1 MFGIRFEGHPKPVKL
16 LLSEPFEGQPLRKDF
31 PLMSR
36 EAKPWP
42 GARRRRG
49 RGGRGVILAETGV
62 SIAEEAFSNF
72 WLVLLLKTVA
82 VMGFF
87 LVVPLG
93 IGYIEHKGLA
103 HMQARLGP
111 MEAGRFHGWAQLVA
125 DGVKFIQKE
134 DIVPAA
140 ADRNVF
146 SLAPAV
152 AMIPYIAI
160 LVVLPL
166 GDTVFA
172 ENLDVGIFFVLAMSS
187 VSVIGIMMAGWSSAN
202 KFSLI
207 GAIRAAAQLIAYELP
222 LVIAAAAVVMQ
233 AGTLSM
239 VGIAEAQQDLWF
251 IIPQFPGFLIFM
263 MAAFAELQRPPFDM
277 PIADSEIIF
286 GAYTE
291 YTGLKFAFFLLAEYG
306 GIVAFSGIA
315 AVLYLGGYQPLPGI
329 PIPGV
334 LMMMGKI
341 GALAVLLHLA
351 AGDLPAPARG
361 PAPALLLAGAD
372 PAVAG
377 PDHGRGRR
385 EGGVLD
391 GRAEAQAGDR
401 PRAREGPVRHA
412 EDDAAAR
419 RHAAVPAREAGPPAA
434 HARRDRAQGG
444 QLHRLLQVLARVPRL
459 VHLHRRPQGD
469 ARPGGRRPRPLRRR
483 SSIGS
488 RSTTPSACTAGSASR
503 SARSTRCSGARSSS
517 TASTTSTLMTH
528 EKERLEDW
536 TYTVLPPPALEEGA
550 RARGGTGFVTAQE
563 YAFAVIAAV
572 GSISA
577 IAVVTA
583 RNVVHAALYL
593 VVALLSVGATF
604 LLLGAEFAGWVQIL
618 IYVGAIVILFLF
630 GLMLTKA
637 PIGRDTLDNN
647 RRWLG
652 RARRDRCVRRPRLPD
667 PGGVPVRLRAVR
679 GLPVDDR
686 RAWATRCSATT
697 CSRSRRSRSC
707 CSRP

>member
-1 MFGIRFEGHPKPVKL
+1 
-16 LLSEPFEGQPLRKDF
+16 
-31 PLMSR
+31 
-36 EAKPWP
+36 
-42 GARRRRG
+42 
-49 RGGRGVILAETGV
+49 VILAETGV

-187 VSVIGIMMAGWSSAN
+187 ISVIGIMMAGWSSAN

-207 GAIRAAAQLIAYELP
+207 GALRAAAQLIAYELP

-239 VGIAEAQQDLWF
+239 VGIAEAQEKLWF
-251 IIPQFPGFLIFM
+251 VIPQLPGFLIFM

-341 GALAVLLHLA
+341 GALAFFFIWLRATYPRLREDQLQRFSWLVLIPLSLA
-351 AGDLPAPARG
+351 LIMGV
-361 PAPALLLAGAD
+361 
-372 PAVAG
+372 AVAK
-377 PDHGRGRR
+377 
-385 EGGVLD
+385 V
-391 GRAEAQAGDR
+391 
-401 PRAREGPVRHA
+401 
-412 EDDAAAR
+412 
-419 RHAAVPAREAGPPAA
+419 
-434 HARRDRAQGG
+434 
-444 QLHRLLQVLARVPRL
+444 
-459 VHLHRRPQGD
+459 
-469 ARPGGRRPRPLRRR
+469 
-483 SSIGS
+483 
-488 RSTTPSACTAGSASR
+488 
-503 SARSTRCSGARSSS
+503 
-517 TASTTSTLMTH
+517 
-528 EKERLEDW
+528 
-536 TYTVLPPPALEEGA
+536 
-550 RARGGTGFVTAQE
+550 
-563 YAFAVIAAV
+563 AF
-572 GSISA
+572 
-577 IAVVTA
+577 
-583 RNVVHAALYL
+583 
-593 VVALLSVGATF
+593 
-604 LLLGAEFAGWVQIL
+604 
-618 IYVGAIVILFLF
+618 
-630 GLMLTKA
+630 
-637 PIGRDTLDNN
+637 
-647 RRWLG
+647 
-652 RARRDRCVRRPRLPD
+652 
-667 PGGVPVRLRAVR
+667 
-679 GLPVDDR
+679 
-686 RAWATRCSATT
+686 
-697 CSRSRRSRSC
+697 
-707 CSRP
+707 

>member
-1 MFGIRFEGHPKPVKL
+1 
-16 LLSEPFEGQPLRKDF
+16 
-31 PLMSR
+31 
-36 EAKPWP
+36 
-42 GARRRRG
+42 
-49 RGGRGVILAETGV
+49 VILAETGV
-62 SIAEEAFSNF
+62 SIAKEAFSNF

-93 IGYIEHKGLA
+93 VGYIEHKGLA

-140 ADRNVF
+140 ADRHVF

-207 GAIRAAAQLIAYELP
+207 GALRAAAQLISYELP

-239 VGIAEAQQDLWF
+239 VGIAEAQQHLWF
-251 IIPQFPGFLIFM
+251 IIPQLPGFLIFM
-263 MAAFAELQRPPFDM
+263 TAAFAELQRPPFDM

-329 PIPGV
+329 PIPGP

-341 GALAVLLHLA
+341 GALAFFFIWL
-351 AGDLPAPARG
+351 
-361 PAPALLLAGAD
+361 
-372 PAVAG
+372 
-377 PDHGRGRR
+377 
-385 EGGVLD
+385 
-391 GRAEAQAGDR
+391 RATY
-401 PRAREGPVRHA
+401 
-412 EDDAAAR
+412 
-419 RHAAVPAREAGPPAA
+419 
-434 HARRDRAQGG
+434 
-444 QLHRLLQVLARVPRL
+444 PRL
-459 VHLHRRPQGD
+459 REDQLQRFSWLFLI
-469 ARPGGRRPRPLRRR
+469 PL
-483 SSIGS
+483 S
-488 RSTTPSACTAGSASR
+488 
-503 SARSTRCSGARSSS
+503 
-517 TASTTSTLMTH
+517 L
-528 EKERLEDW
+528 
-536 TYTVLPPPALEEGA
+536 ALIMG
-550 RARGGTGFVTAQE
+550 V
-563 YAFAVIAAV
+563 
-572 GSISA
+572 A
-577 IAVVTA
+577 IAK
-583 RNVVHAALYL
+583 
-593 VVALLSVGATF
+593 VAF
-604 LLLGAEFAGWVQIL
+604 
-618 IYVGAIVILFLF
+618 
-630 GLMLTKA
+630 
-637 PIGRDTLDNN
+637 
-647 RRWLG
+647 
-652 RARRDRCVRRPRLPD
+652 
-667 PGGVPVRLRAVR
+667 
-679 GLPVDDR
+679 
-686 RAWATRCSATT
+686 
-697 CSRSRRSRSC
+697 
-707 CSRP
+707 

>member
-1 MFGIRFEGHPKPVKL
+1 M
-16 LLSEPFEGQPLRKDF
+16 
-31 PLMSR
+31 
-36 EAKPWP
+36 
-42 GARRRRG
+42 
-49 RGGRGVILAETGV
+49 ILAETGV

-134 DIVPAA
+134 DIVPSA

-187 VSVIGIMMAGWSSAN
+187 ISVIGIMMAGWSSAN

-263 MAAFAELQRPPFDM
+263 AAAFAELQRPPFDM

-341 GALAVLLHLA
+341 GALAFFFIWLRATYPRLREDQLQRFSWLVLIPLSLA
-351 AGDLPAPARG
+351 LIMGV
-361 PAPALLLAGAD
+361 
-372 PAVAG
+372 AVAK
-377 PDHGRGRR
+377 
-385 EGGVLD
+385 V
-391 GRAEAQAGDR
+391 
-401 PRAREGPVRHA
+401 
-412 EDDAAAR
+412 
-419 RHAAVPAREAGPPAA
+419 
-434 HARRDRAQGG
+434 
-444 QLHRLLQVLARVPRL
+444 
-459 VHLHRRPQGD
+459 
-469 ARPGGRRPRPLRRR
+469 
-483 SSIGS
+483 
-488 RSTTPSACTAGSASR
+488 
-503 SARSTRCSGARSSS
+503 
-517 TASTTSTLMTH
+517 
-528 EKERLEDW
+528 
-536 TYTVLPPPALEEGA
+536 
-550 RARGGTGFVTAQE
+550 
-563 YAFAVIAAV
+563 AF
-572 GSISA
+572 
-577 IAVVTA
+577 
-583 RNVVHAALYL
+583 
-593 VVALLSVGATF
+593 
-604 LLLGAEFAGWVQIL
+604 
-618 IYVGAIVILFLF
+618 
-630 GLMLTKA
+630 
-637 PIGRDTLDNN
+637 
-647 RRWLG
+647 
-652 RARRDRCVRRPRLPD
+652 
-667 PGGVPVRLRAVR
+667 
-679 GLPVDDR
+679 
-686 RAWATRCSATT
+686 
-697 CSRSRRSRSC
+697 
-707 CSRP
+707 